1 MIEDNHTKT
10 IVALSTATGGALCV
24 VRLSGER
31 ALEIVGAHFNRE
43 LKARVATFGTFRG
56 ADGEAIDEV
65 VVTYFAA
72 PRSFTGEDMV
82 EISCHGSSWIASEIV
97 AQCISSGAVAAA
109 GGEFSKRAFLAGK
122 MDLSQTEA
130 IADLIASD
138 SAASARLAL
147 QQMRGGYSDEF
158 KVLRGEL
165 LNVLSLLELEL
176 DFGEEDVEFADR
188 GQLLSI
194 IDKIE
199 QKVQSL
205 KDSFRLGNVLKNG
218 VPVAIVGAPNVG
230 KSTLLNRLVGE
241 RRAIVSD
248 IAGTTR
254 DFIEAEITL
263 GGVVFRFID
272 TAGLRESDCEVEKE
286 GIERSREQLRKAAV
300 VLHMC
305 VEESEILTR
314 EALELTPDQKLLT
327 VVNKIDLTSSAPK
340 ESTVDLLYISAKEG
354 LGISDLT
361 SALLSTVDLTTL
373 TTDQAIVSNMRHYNA
388 LESAAAAFALSRNAL
403 ESALPAELISAEL
416 RTALSS
422 LQEITGEI
430 TTTAILGN
438 IFENF
443 CIGK

>member
-1 MIEDNHTKT
+1 MI
-10 IVALSTATGGALCV
+10 
-24 VRLSGER
+24 RLSGER
-31 ALEIVGAHFNRE
+31 SLAIVGAHFSRTLQE
-43 LKARVATFGTFRG
+43 RVATFGTFVG
-56 ADGEAIDEV
+56 SDGEAIDEV

-97 AQCISSGAVAAA
+97 AQCIGSGAVAAA
-109 GGEFSKRAFLAGK
+109 GGDFSKRAFLAGK

-158 KVLRGEL
+158 KSLRDEL
-165 LNVLSLLELEL
+165 LDVLSLLELEL

-188 GQLLSI
+188 GQLLCI
-194 IDKIE
+194 IEKIE
-199 QKVQSL
+199 HKVSTL
-205 KDSFRLGNVLKNG
+205 KESFRLGNVLKNG

-248 IAGTTR
+248 IEGTTR
-254 DFIEAEITL
+254 DFIEAELTI
-263 GGVVFRFID
+263 GGIVFRFID
-272 TAGLRESDCEVEKE
+272 TAGLRESTCEVERQ
-286 GIERSREQLRKAAV
+286 GIERSREQLRKASV
-300 VLHMC
+300 VLYMC
-305 VEESEILTR
+305 TSESDLQTR
-314 EALELTPDQKLLT
+314 ESLELTPDQHLLT
-327 VVNKIDLTSSAPK
+327 VINKIDLIATTPKTTTAP
-340 ESTVDLLYISAKEG
+340 DLIYISAKEG
-354 LGISDLT
+354 TGIEQLRER
-361 SALLSTVDLTTL
+361 LLSTVDLSTL
-373 TTDQAIVSNMRHYNA
+373 TTDQAIVSNMRHYTA
-388 LESAAAAFALSRNAL
+388 LESAATAFAQSRTAL

-416 RTALSS
+416 RTALTS

-438 IFENF
+438 IFTRF